1 MLEINNIT
9 KSYNKKEVLNIPSL
23 KIEKGELIGIVGNN
37 GAGKSTLFRLML
49 DLIAPDSGEIGSKGL
64 LVNKSEDWKTYTGSY
79 VDNTFLLGYL
89 TPTEYLDF
97 LGSLSNMTKEE
108 IAARVD
114 RFKNYLGSD
123 NLEGKKYTRN
133 LSSGNQQKVGIV
145 GALFNNPE
153 LVILDEPFNF
163 LDPTAQENTKKLLA
177 KIHKDTEATIL
188 VSSHNLEHLLT
199 ICTRV
204 ILLENGVVIKDIKG
218 DAATYQEEIMTYFL
232 KDMEENSED

>member
-23 KIEKGELIGIVGNN
+23 KIDKGELIGIVGNN

-49 DLIAPDSGEIGSKGL
+49 DLIAPDTGEIGSKGL

-97 LGSLSNMTKEE
+97 LGSLGNMTKEE
-108 IAARVD
+108 ISARVD
-114 RFKNYLGSD
+114 RFKNYLGTD
-123 NLEGKKYTRN
+123 NLEGKKYIRN

-145 GALFNNPE
+145 GALFNQPE
-153 LVILDEPFNF
+153 FVILDEPFNF

-177 KIHKDTEATIL
+177 KIHSDTETTIL

-204 ILLENGVVIKDIKG
+204 ILLENGVVIKDVKG
-218 DAATYQEEIMTYFL
+218 DAAVYQEEIMSYFL
-232 KDMEENSED
+232 KDMEDNSEE